1 MDDVDPTPT
10 RVYPCPSVSIRV
22 CAMKKVLEGSHGVA
36 EAVRLAK
43 VKVISAYPITPQTH
57 IVERLSDFCA
67 DGSLPARFLRVESEH
82 SALAALIGAASAGV
96 RTFTATSSQGLALM
110 HELLHWASGARLPIV
125 MAEVNRA
132 LAPGWNIWTDQTD
145 SLAQRDTGWMQ
156 LYCETGQEVLDTT
169 LQAFWLAEA
178 VNLPVMV
185 ILDAFFLSHTYEPVD
200 IPAQEDADRF
210 LPAYQPRFMLDTANP
225 CAFGQ
230 LAPPNIYM
238 EMRYSIQ
245 QAMDMVLNR
254 FGEMEEQF
262 VDVFGRCY
270 GAVEPVQCED
280 AEIILVTSGTI
291 TSTCRQLLQELRAKG
306 ERAGLLKVKLF
317 RPFPTEAIRQS
328 LGKAQK
334 VAVVDRNCS
343 FGAGGI
349 FAQEIRAAL
358 CNLSDGPQVYSY
370 VAGLGGRDVTTDLLD
385 EIYRQTKKQ
394 DCCPVES
401 IWMGLREVSY
411 AT

>member
-1 MDDVDPTPT
+1 
-10 RVYPCPSVSIRV
+10 
-22 CAMKKVLEGSHGVA
+22 MKQVLEGSHGVA

-43 VKVISAYPITPQTH
+43 VEVISAYPITPQTH

-67 DGSLPARFLRVESEH
+67 DGTLAARFLRVESEH

-145 SLAQRDTGWMQ
+145 SLAQRDTGWIQ

-200 IPAQEDADRF
+200 VPSQEDADRF
-210 LPAYQPRFMLDTANP
+210 LPAYQPKFMLDTANP
-225 CAFGQ
+225 CAFNQ

-245 QAMDMVLNR
+245 QAMDTAVEC
-254 FGEMEEQF
+254 FGEMEERF
-262 VDVFGRCY
+262 VDIFERCY
-270 GAVEPVQCED
+270 GAIEPVQCED
-280 AEIILVTSGTI
+280 AEIIVVTSGTI
-291 TSTCRQLLQELRAKG
+291 TSTCRQLLNELRSQG
-306 ERAGLLKVKLF
+306 ERVGLLKVKMF
-317 RPFPTEAIRQS
+317 RPFPAEAIRQI
-328 LGKAQK
+328 LGKARK

-358 CNLSDGPQVYSY
+358 CNLPDGPQVYSY
-370 VAGLGGRDVTTDLLD
+370 IAGLGGRDVTANLLN
-385 EIYRQTKKQ
+385 EIYQQTRKN
-394 DCCPVES
+394 DRCPEQSV
-401 IWMGLREVSY
+401 WMGLREVSH